1 MRNWLK
7 IGLLVL
13 LAGVAALWL
22 SPSPDGDRGAAVG
35 GMAPGFALPDV
46 EGGKVSLDALRGRAV
61 VINFW
66 ATWCPPCKEELP
78 ELAASWRAS
87 RGRCVEFV
95 GITEE
100 SSREEARAELAR
112 HGVAYP
118 VVIDADAAVARA
130 FGVTGFPRTY
140 LVDAEGRIR
149 KVFSGKISRE
159 RLEAAL
165 LPLVPPSCPGI

>member
-22 SPSPDGDRGAAVG
+22 SPSPDGERGAPVG
-35 GMAPGFALPDV
+35 GIAPSFSLPDLD
-46 EGGKVSLDALRGRAV
+46 GRKVSLESLRGRAV
-61 VINFW
+61 ALNFW

-78 ELAASWRAS
+78 ALAESWRAS

-118 VVIDADAAVARA
+118 VLMDAEAEVARA

-140 LVDAEGRIR
+140 LIDADGKIQ
-149 KVFSGKISRE
+149 KVFSGKVSRE
-159 RLEAAL
+159 RLEASL
-165 LPLVPPSCPGI
+165 LPLVPASCPGT

>member
-13 LAGVAALWL
+13 LAGVGALWL
-22 SPSPDGDRGAAVG
+22 SPSPDGDRGAPVG
-35 GMAPGFALPDV
+35 GMAPSFSLPDLA
-46 EGGKVSLDALRGRAV
+46 GRKVSLESLRGRAV
-61 VINFW
+61 VVNFW

-78 ELAASWRAS
+78 ALAESWRES

-100 SSREEARAELAR
+100 SSPEEARAELLR
-112 HGVAYP
+112 HGVEYP
-118 VVIDADAAVARA
+118 VLMDDDAAVARA

-140 LVDAEGRIR
+140 LVDADGKIQ
-149 KVFSGKISRE
+149 KSFSGKVSRE

-165 LPLVPPSCPGI
+165 LPLVPPACPGT